1 MLLLRSVFITH
12 HVFFFSPGIF
22 QVLIP
27 MSKYAMTLTPIALSL
42 EELMPS
48 KELQS
53 YSVSVIIRTILAIS
67 TLVVALTLPYF
78 GEYILYLM
86 LESL

>member
-1 MLLLRSVFITH
+1 
-12 HVFFFSPGIF
+12 
-22 QVLIP
+22 

-86 LESL
+86 LESLELLF

>member
-1 MLLLRSVFITH
+1 MF
-12 HVFFFSPGIF
+12 FFFSPCNF